1 MKTVEITG
9 SSGPGADTDR
19 DLISALSG
27 AQAGRDRSV
36 AYRTRR
42 VVLTSLGVMQEQKA
56 GRRRSRSVALAS
68 ILLVALAVGPFVW
81 RVVDDLIG
89 GEHWEDLATQ
99 VTILVGFFFLA
110 MLAAAIVAGWMRGK
124 SQS

>member
-68 ILLVALAVGPFVW
+68 ILLVALAAGPFVW

>member
-1 MKTVEITG
+1 VKTVEITG